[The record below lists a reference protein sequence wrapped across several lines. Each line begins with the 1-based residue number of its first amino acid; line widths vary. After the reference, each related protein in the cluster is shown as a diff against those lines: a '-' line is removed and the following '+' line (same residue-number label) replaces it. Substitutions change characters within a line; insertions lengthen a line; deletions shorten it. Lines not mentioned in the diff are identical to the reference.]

1 MIWGSYMAPATS
13 TTSKWTS
20 AATSPVRGGGV
31 QLLGFPWPGGTSF
44 AEHLCEQDFES
55 YEESII
61 SDDTLQAVGAGIL
74 DSASVASSPRA
85 PDPARR

>member
-1 MIWGSYMAPATS
+1 MSLATS

-44 AEHLCEQDFES
+44 AEHLCEMDYDAYDQS
-55 YEESII
+55 VI
-61 SDDTLQAVGAGIL
+61 SDETLRAAGAGIL
-74 DSASVASSPRA
+74 DGESVASSPRS

>member
-1 MIWGSYMAPATS
+1 MSLATS

-20 AATSPVRGGGV
+20 AATSPVRGGAV

-44 AEHLCEQDFES
+44 TEHLCAQDFDD
-55 YEESII
+55 YEEAVI
-61 SDDTLQAVGAGIL
+61 SDETLQAVSAGIL
-74 DSASVASSPRA
+74 DTESVASSPRA

>member
-1 MIWGSYMAPATS
+1 MAPATS

-44 AEHLCEQDFES
+44 TEHLCAQDFDD
-55 YEESII
+55 YEEAVI
-61 SDDTLQAVGAGIL
+61 SDDTLQAVGEGIL
-74 DSASVASSPRA
+74 DGNESVASSPRR
-85 PDPARR
+85 PDPRSARR

>member
-1 MIWGSYMAPATS
+1 MSLATS

-44 AEHLCEQDFES
+44 TEHLCAQDFDD
-55 YEESII
+55 YEEAVI
-61 SDDTLQAVGAGIL
+61 SDDRIQQTAAGIL
-74 DSASVASSPRA
+74 DNESVASSPRS

>member
-1 MIWGSYMAPATS
+1 MSPATS

-44 AEHLCEQDFES
+44 TEHLCAQDFDD
-55 YEESII
+55 YEEAVI
-61 SDDTLQAVGAGIL
+61 SDDTLQAVGEGIL
-74 DSASVASSPRA
+74 DNQSVASSPRA

>member
-1 MIWGSYMAPATS
+1 MSLATS

-44 AEHLCEQDFES
+44 TEHLCAQDFDD
-55 YEESII
+55 YEEAVI
-61 SDDTLQAVGAGIL
+61 SDGTLQAVGEGIL
-74 DSASVASSPRA
+74 DGNESVASSPRR
-85 PDPARR
+85 PDPRSARR